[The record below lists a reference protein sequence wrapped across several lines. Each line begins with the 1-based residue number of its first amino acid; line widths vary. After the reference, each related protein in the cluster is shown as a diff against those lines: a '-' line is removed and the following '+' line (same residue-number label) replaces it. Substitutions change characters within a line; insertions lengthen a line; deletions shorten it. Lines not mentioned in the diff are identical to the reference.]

1 MRSKKVGCCGEFHS
15 AAGCASVAGRQAGGR
30 ASGQVAASPTCTQ
43 SLTVRRGRRRQS
55 THSQASSR
63 HAPHAAGGA
72 GSPAPACIQKNQ
84 GKWVV
89 GLEGRTEVMFLG
101 HRPCQHA
108 VPTAVA
114 LQNLPCTCP
123 GSTSGQHP
131 QAHGAPA
138 LQQHSAVHM
147 ASMPEIISSRTKG
160 QQKIFRGSPAW
171 HAAGLGCAAEEQ
183 MGYHNAWEVRQGGR
197 SSGSM
202 APTQALPRHHRPSF

>member
-1 MRSKKVGCCGEFHS
+1 ML
-15 AAGCASVAGRQAGGR
+15 
-30 ASGQVAASPTCTQ
+30 PTHK
-43 SLTVRRGRRRQS
+43 LPELRRRIS
-55 THSQASSR
+55 RHLTQASSR
-63 HAPHAAGGA
+63 HAPRAAGGA

-114 LQNLPCTCP
+114 LQYLPCTCP

-138 LQQHSAVHM
+138 LQQYSAVHM
-147 ASMPEIISSRTKG
+147 ASIPDNVSSKTKG
-160 QQKIFRGSPAW
+160 MHSVALGGSPAW
-171 HAAGLGCAAEEQ
+171 HAARLGCAAGQ
-183 MGYHNAWEVRQGGR
+183 QIRQQTPGKCGG
-197 SSGSM
+197 
-202 APTQALPRHHRPSF
+202 AAYQAAR